1 MQSDRSF
8 LPTWSDLHL
17 ALLPSEGDDHSEVDE
32 VGTETAAVEK
42 LPVRGATEGDLQ
54 VCEVRIARPCS
65 LLHGEVEPPAQ
76 VEASHSEVGHCGRHP
91 AQ

>member
-1 MQSDRSF
+1 M
-8 LPTWSDLHL
+8 HL

-32 VGTETAAVEK
+32 VGTEAAAVEK

-65 LLHGEVEPPAQ
+65 LLHGEVEPPTQ
-76 VEASHSEVGHCGRHP
+76 VKASHSEVGHCGRHP